1 MQTRL
6 SRLAA
11 LVLALC
17 VFQLACY
24 NKYTITPE
32 QLESL
37 SSENIAEYVVIDSD
51 EGPIT
56 VRASTPV
63 QVQTDD
69 GNLSIT
75 PFNFSLGSEQLV
87 APDYDL
93 LLRRSDI
100 NGARVSEYSKGRT
113 IALAVGSIVAAG
125 TAFALVSVL
134 AGSEGE

>member
-1 MQTRL
+1 
-6 SRLAA
+6 LAA

-24 NKYTITPE
+24 SKYTITPA

-37 SSENIAEYVVIDSD
+37 SSENIAEYVVIDSND
-51 EGPIT
+51 GPIT

-63 QVQTDD
+63 QVQTDS

-93 LLRRSDI
+93 LLRRSEI
-100 NGARVSEYSKGRT
+100 NSARVSEYSKGRT

-134 AGSEGE
+134 AGSESE